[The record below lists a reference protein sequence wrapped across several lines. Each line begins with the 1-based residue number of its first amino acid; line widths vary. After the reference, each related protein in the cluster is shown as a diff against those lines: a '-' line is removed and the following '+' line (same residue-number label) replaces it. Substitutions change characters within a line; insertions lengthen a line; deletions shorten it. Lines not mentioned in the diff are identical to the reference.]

1 MSPETI
7 KLCVMAAIAAVI
19 FGTGWAVKGWKDS
32 GDLKEQQGIV
42 ATQKQTIATL
52 EGANR
57 SCLAGVQE
65 VKAAVKGF
73 IDAGTER
80 SEAAR
85 IAMEAAAAA
94 AQGHLAAAQ
103 AAVNRAAPAAGKEC
117 PTAAQ
122 EAQAYA
128 RKRKGAP

>member
-19 FGTGWAVKGWKDS
+19 FGTGWGVKGWKDS
-32 GDLKEQQGIV
+32 GEISRLEGKVETQQ
-42 ATQKQTIATL
+42 QSIATL
-52 EGANR
+52 EGANTR
-57 SCLAGVQE
+57 CLAGVKDVQ
-65 VKAAVKGF
+65 AAVKGF